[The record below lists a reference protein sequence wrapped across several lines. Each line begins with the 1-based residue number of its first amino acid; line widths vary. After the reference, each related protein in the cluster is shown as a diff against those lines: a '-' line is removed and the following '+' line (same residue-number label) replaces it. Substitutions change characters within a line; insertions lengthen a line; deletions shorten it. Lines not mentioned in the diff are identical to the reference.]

1 MKDILSANQTA
12 RIIGCAPQM
21 VRERIKRGIWTFG
34 TVVTAKEAGN
44 TQNSYEINKR
54 ALAEWLKI
62 PPEEV
67 DRRLKGGQAHESQ
80 RLDSGRTV
88 DERTADGYV
97 SSLAGRG
104 ILDMKKR
111 WTMKRIVDTLFVLVI
126 LGDIATMMMFVMI
139 SVKIL
144 KMQEVITWLIQQT

>member
-62 PPEEV
+62 PPESLWPEV
-67 DRRLKGGQAHESQ
+67 
-80 RLDSGRTV
+80 
-88 DERTADGYV
+88 
-97 SSLAGRG
+97 
-104 ILDMKKR
+104 
-111 WTMKRIVDTLFVLVI
+111 F
-126 LGDIATMMMFVMI
+126 
-139 SVKIL
+139 
-144 KMQEVITWLIQQT
+144 